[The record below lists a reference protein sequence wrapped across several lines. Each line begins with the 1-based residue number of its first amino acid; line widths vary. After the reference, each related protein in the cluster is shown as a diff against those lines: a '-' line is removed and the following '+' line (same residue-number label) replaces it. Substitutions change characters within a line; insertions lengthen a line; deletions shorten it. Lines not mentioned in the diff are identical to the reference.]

1 MQGFSNRFYLK
12 AQILISLKASSFIDV
27 KSALLNA
34 VLPNK
39 NLSLGVKYRIYRAYN
54 ISNLICHLLTFK
66 YEFEAPLYFG
76 QRAFQKPR
84 KTPSSMTSPILV
96 IAQSLKE
103 LLVLL
108 TPVHTTSVGS
118 LATCPENSTS
128 LYSRSREY
136 DSQGDQEDKE
146 ASQDEELKI
155 C

>member
-1 MQGFSNRFYLK
+1 MQEFSNRFYLES
-12 AQILISLKASSFIDV
+12 QTLISLKASSFIDV

-54 ISNLICHLLTFK
+54 ISNLICLLLTFK
-66 YEFEAPLYFG
+66 YEFEVPLPSG
-76 QRAFQKPR
+76 QRAFQKTR

-103 LLVLL
+103 LLVN
-108 TPVHTTSVGS
+108 HVG
-118 LATCPENSTS
+118 AE
-128 LYSRSREY
+128 EY
-136 DSQGDQEDKE
+136 DSQGVQEDKD